1 MATIDRQKASQS
13 NSTTAFVTA
22 LAVNAGLLAAEVGVF
37 LILKTKLW
45 RVYSPRAYLPP
56 PDKRAD
62 ELPGGLWR
70 WFPALLRSPTKEI
83 IQKNGLDAYM
93 FLRFIKLLVWIF
105 LAFTIVTFLVIIPAD
120 AVNIQST
127 LTGVERISWS
137 NIVDPRDQHRFAAH
151 VIVVYVLTAFVVYMI
166 HREMHH
172 FVQLRHQ
179 FLLSPSHSKLAQS
192 RTVLITSIPEELGNE
207 QDIKTFASFVPGGV
221 DRVWLYRD
229 TKTLNEL
236 FERRQELCE
245 LLEAAESALLKQ
257 ATKAWR
263 KRVKAHAKAQRKKP
277 RDVEHNPTE
286 LAKPEPSIELLQDLV
301 PPHKR
306 PMHRTGLLRLVG
318 TKVDTI
324 NWCKE
329 EIAKINVSIAELRKD
344 NSERKFLGSAFIRCN
359 LQMGAHILAQCVSYH
374 EPLKMVDKWM
384 DAHPKDIVWNNLD
397 DGALEMK
404 GRYIT
409 SWMATVGLIIAWTFP
424 VSFIGTL
431 SNLGELCTDVKWLAW
446 VCDLPD
452 VVRGLIEG
460 VLPPGLLAVLF
471 ALLPFILQALA
482 WYECI
487 ARYSLISVSVY
498 KRFYFFLLIHGF
510 LVVTLTSGLT
520 NAIGQIIQ
528 NPTKTVTELAKE
540 LPGASVFF
548 LTYMV
553 TQGLAGA
560 GNALAQFVPLI
571 LHYVR
576 KWFLGRTPR
585 QAYAVT
591 FMMPAA
597 DFGVVLPRL
606 SLLATI
612 AFAYSVLSPLINL
625 LALLSFGMFYIAW
638 KFLFVQV
645 FDQPDETETGGMY
658 FPMAVGNLFVG
669 LYIEHI
675 CLAAL
680 FFMRAP
686 DEGAGAVVKAIF
698 MLVLLGLTAVA
709 QLFMSNSFDHLIHY
723 LPMSLATKKM
733 AKKFEKEKRRRTG
746 TMLPEDNE
754 EELDL
759 FSRSRIRSV
768 RRRVKK
774 TVEEIKGRS
783 SDDSAKAPLADGA
796 AEMAAVTSLEMLER
810 HMGGELQRQKTN
822 DSTHSQHS
830 NHSNR
835 SNRSDNKPK
844 VVFDAPAPRVTMSDD
859 SDDSDEEAADD
870 HAFDHPSTYQEQ
882 AWIWIPKD
890 PLGLS
895 EVLAKDLRSAGV
907 DASDVGAFMD
917 EHGVVEVR
925 RNPPDEEWAGGH
937 DA

>member
-344 NSERKFLGSAFIRCN
+344 NSE
-359 LQMGAHILAQCVSYH
+359 H
-374 EPLKMVDKWM
+374 KWM

-520 NAIGQIIQ
+520 N
-528 NPTKTVTELAKE
+528 
-540 LPGASVFF
+540 
-548 LTYMV
+548 V